1 MNTLLLG
8 KAFIQQMPTTYS
20 IPRIVLRAET
30 GKDKAHP
37 MGACSVGRCWAN
49 AHTQG
54 LGTARYISSLQSK
67 DLSLWMN
74 NLRHGKRVNCISKG
88 ATKLFQLCYA
98 GFKLISGSGLE
109 YASELSVKLSQSA
122 DARHPKLTASET
134 EDLAVLMCTPSPRI
148 LWRLIKQ
155 SWNHCQCK
163 SGCSLIR
170 TQKIKYS

>member
-37 MGACSVGRCWAN
+37 TGACSVGRCWAN

-88 ATKLFQLCYA
+88 ATNFF
-98 GFKLISGSGLE
+98 GFVMQVSNWSVVQVWSMHQNYLWN
-109 YASELSVKLSQSA
+109 SVK
-122 DARHPKLTASET
+122 
-134 EDLAVLMCTPSPRI
+134 VLMRDTQSLLLQKQRTLQFWCA
-148 LWRLIKQ
+148 RLAQ
-155 SWNHCQCK
+155 ESFEGW
-163 SGCSLIR
+163 
-170 TQKIKYS
+170 